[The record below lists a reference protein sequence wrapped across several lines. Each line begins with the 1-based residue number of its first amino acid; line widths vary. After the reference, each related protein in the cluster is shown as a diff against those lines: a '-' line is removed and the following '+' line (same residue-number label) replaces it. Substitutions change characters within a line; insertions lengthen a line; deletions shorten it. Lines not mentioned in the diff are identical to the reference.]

1 MITTLVDSNWLVDYL
16 KGRAL
21 ALELLTP
28 LITAGQLAT
37 SIIVYGEIIEGLLD
51 VTTPEHTR
59 LAFSQMRSGI
69 PALGLNMQTAEVFA
83 AQRASLRAR
92 GQLIPDHDLWI
103 AATALHYDLKLLSR
117 DRHFERIPNL
127 RIYQTN

>member
-1 MITTLVDSNWLVDYL
+1 MIMTLVDSNWLVDYL
-16 KGRAL
+16 KGRAP

-51 VTTPEHTR
+51 ITTPEHTR
-59 LAFSQMRSGI
+59 LAFSQVRSGV
-69 PALGLNMQTAEVFA
+69 PALGLDMQTAEMFA
-83 AQRASLRAR
+83 SQRASLRSR

-103 AATALHYDLKLLSR
+103 AATALRYDLRLLSR
-117 DRHFERIPNL
+117 DKHFERIPNL
-127 RIYQTN
+127 RIYPTS